1 MKHFHK
7 ILKNALLLIIFPV
20 LWWGPMVHPHINR
33 LALRKAEKELA
44 SGNTGLN
51 EDLIRRLEANEEAFI
66 FAGNSADAI
75 SMNHILNNVSV
86 YDYAHNAIPDTFEGS
101 PQFGQALIDEWRQ
114 AYDGQRDARYSD
126 RDFAVACGWLAHQLA
141 DWYPHYAS
149 TDGSGRL
156 VGAGRQSGDGI
167 KIFSGLANS
176 HRVLG
181 TDYYPEILN
190 KYEVID
196 HALIELFYDL
206 LTLQDHRKELKKNH
220 VEFFDVKDNRCL
232 LTATSERYIGK
243 AARIPPEIINELWK
257 THNFVIR
264 GLRSLLKFLSI
275 VRPGT
280 VSAIRNTIDPKITGA
295 TDYISLS
302 ADHVVNGLFSLS
314 YNEINRRAA
323 ENLLAKDVANNI
335 SVKKPGHLL
344 YPILRE
350 LGIFADMHKA
360 FLFPEQ
366 FYWTSKMHGGIV
378 FENLVSFLDNHKK
391 IAYTQR
397 NHDAEALLC
406 FLSELI
412 LRDHQD
418 LSVPLEHFRQTVRP
432 VIEFDAA
439 GGSEEENLKQMLR
452 SRRLTLR
459 FIPAT
464 SPVHPEDNKL
474 LHRNQLNFKID
485 GYDVSLIPE
494 SYLLT
499 ESWEGKVLTLTCYLL
514 KPPRMGVH
522 NLFVDISDQGG
533 TSARYLEF
541 EFEFRKSATGMY
553 KLIAP

>member
-1 MKHFHK
+1 MKHFLM
-7 ILKNALLLIIFPV
+7 ILKNTLLMIIFPV
-20 LWWGPMVHPHINR
+20 LWGGPMVHPQINR
-33 LALRKAEKELA
+33 LALRKAKKGLA
-44 SGNTGLN
+44 NGNTGLN
-51 EDLIRRLEANEEAFI
+51 EDLVRRLEANQEAFI
-66 FAGNSADAI
+66 FAGNSADVI
-75 SMNHILNNVSV
+75 SMNHILNHVSV
-86 YDYAHNAIPDTFEGS
+86 YDYAHNAIPDTCEGS

-114 AYDGQRDARYSD
+114 AYDGKRDVRYSD

-149 TDGSGRL
+149 IDGSGRL
-156 VGAGRQSGDGI
+156 VRAGRQSGDGVN
-167 KIFSGLANS
+167 IFSGFANS

-181 TDYYPEILN
+181 TDYFPEILN
-190 KYEVID
+190 IYEVID

-206 LTLQDHRKELKKNH
+206 LTLQDHRKELKNNH
-220 VEFFDVKDNRCL
+220 VEFFDVENNHCL

-243 AARIPPEIINELWK
+243 AARVPPEIINELWK

-264 GLRSLLKFLSI
+264 GQRSLLKFLSL

-295 TDYISLS
+295 PDYISLS
-302 ADHVVNGLFSLS
+302 ADYVMSGLFSLS
-314 YNEINRRAA
+314 YDEINRMAT
-323 ENLLAKDVANNI
+323 ENLLDKEAANNI

-344 YPILRE
+344 YPVLRE

-366 FYWTSKMHGGIV
+366 FYWTSKLQGNII

-391 IAYTQR
+391 IAYAQR
-397 NHDAEALLC
+397 NHDTEALLC

-418 LSVPLEHFRQTVRP
+418 LSVPLEHFKQTVRP
-432 VIEFDAA
+432 VIKFA
-439 GGSEEENLKQMLR
+439 GTIGSEEENLKEMLKLR
-452 SRRLTLR
+452 QLSIR

-464 SPVHPEDNKL
+464 SPEHPEANKL

-485 GYDVSLIPE
+485 GYDVSLMPE
-494 SYLLT
+494 SYFL
-499 ESWEGKVLTLTCYLL
+499 EENWEDKVLTLTCYLL
-514 KPPRMGVH
+514 KPLRMGVH

-541 EFEFRKSATGMY
+541 EFQFRQSATG
-553 KLIAP
+553 KPLDVRA